1 MIRHLHTK
9 ESSSQIDVLKQQVQS
24 MSCVPVGQK
33 VYHPEIMVR
42 AFEYFATSRALYN
55 RLKDDYKLPEPRTLT
70 RITSRVSKITD
81 KNYVKQVFN
90 ALDEEKRHCIL
101 LFDEVYVKK
110 MMSYHGGS
118 VFGKAANNPN
128 LLANAVLGLLLDCL
142 LGGPSFLAKMI
153 PVTKLTSNFLNE
165 QTEMMM
171 EAITEAGGT
180 VRALICDNN
189 RTNQALFRKIP
200 TIANKPWRTA
210 QVFLLYDYVH
220 IIKNIRNNWLRERP

>member
-1 MIRHLHTK
+1 
-9 ESSSQIDVLKQQVQS
+9 
-24 MSCVPVGQK
+24 
-33 VYHPEIMVR
+33 
-42 AFEYFATSRALYN
+42 
-55 RLKDDYKLPEPRTLT
+55 
-70 RITSRVSKITD
+70 
-81 KNYVKQVFN
+81 
-90 ALDEEKRHCIL
+90 
-101 LFDEVYVKK
+101 

-165 QTEMMM
+165 QTEMIM

-180 VRALICDNN
+180 VRALICNNN

-210 QVFLLYDYVH
+210 QDVFLLYDYVH
-220 IIKNIRNNWLRERP
+220 IIKNITEQLAYREDSRTRIL